1 MIARQI
7 ADRRKGG
14 DNGDALALFLS
25 LIAPQ
30 VLDFADGSCPFLVF
44 GVPPIAS
51 GFDCHLAQGGNL

>member
-25 LIAPQ
+25 LVASQ
-30 VLDFADGSCPFLVF
+30 VLDFGEGGRPFLVF
-44 GVPPIAS
+44 AVSPIAS
-51 GFDCHLAQGGNL
+51 GFDCDLAQGGDL

>member
-25 LIAPQ
+25 LVASQI
-30 VLDFADGSCPFLVF
+30 LDLADGGRPFSVF
-44 GVPPIAS
+44 AVPPIAS
-51 GFDCHLAQGGNL
+51 SFYAYLAQGGNL